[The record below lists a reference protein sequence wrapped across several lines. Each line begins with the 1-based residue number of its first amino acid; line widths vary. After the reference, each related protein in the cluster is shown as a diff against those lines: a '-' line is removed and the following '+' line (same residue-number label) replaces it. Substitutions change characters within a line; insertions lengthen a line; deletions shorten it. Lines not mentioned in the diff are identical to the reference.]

1 MDQIDV
7 MYDEHETTATR
18 FVGFVGQCSR
28 FDLAITTTQHFYGKR
43 LVICLQ
49 TERSAILSAD
59 ESEDPAYL
67 ADAFRVSLEEAK
79 EMGEFL
85 SANL

>member
-7 MYDEHETTATR
+7 MYDESETTTTR
-18 FVGFVGQCSR
+18 YVGFVGQCSR
-28 FDLAITTTQHFYGKR
+28 FDLAITTTAHFYGKR
-43 LVICLQ
+43 LVVCLQ
-49 TERSAILSAD
+49 TGRSAILSAE
-59 ESEDPAYL
+59 ESEDPSYL
-67 ADAFRVSLEEAK
+67 ADTFRISADEAE

>member
-7 MYDEHETTATR
+7 MYDEHETTDTR

-28 FDLAITTTQHFYGKR
+28 FDLAITTTRHFYGKR

-49 TERSAILSAD
+49 TGRSAILSAE

-67 ADAFRVSLEEAK
+67 ADAFRISPEEAG
-79 EMGEFL
+79 EMSEFL